1 MIAWDVVLVIE
12 CTMNASAGP
21 PVAGVRDMHTARMAG
36 CQSKSRT
43 QPHTISNITASR
55 ILFL

>member
-12 CTMNASAGP
+12 CTMDASSGP
-21 PVAGVRDMHTARMAG
+21 PVAGVQDVHAARMAG
-36 CQSKSRT
+36 CQNKSRT
-43 QPHTISNITASR
+43 QPLTISNVTASR